1 MVNGTFLR
9 RSLNAGLALGVL
21 SIVGRVGVGALSVQS
36 LEGCSITATDGGL
49 ILKTQNRYVPAQPV
63 QKQSVAAWTGQP
75 ILVHNANGSVTVNG
89 SATATGVT
97 VSAVPF
103 AFADPDKPS
112 DGTQAIQN
120 VTNTLGIDES
130 SGSFV
135 VNCSQA
141 TQQYGSAGVS
151 TTGCDLTV
159 TVPAGSASQGVALT
173 AHTGNGDVTAAQL
186 YSAAGVVMHIFT
198 DNGSAKATGI
208 TGSATVHSINGNATG
223 SVTPILGS
231 EIEVS
236 SGNGDA
242 TLSLPASFA
251 CDSLTLSAPGGNVTV
266 GSGFTN
272 TVTSTSTSVGMSKM
286 GASKVTVTAGTLGNA
301 SLLPQ

>member
-36 LEGCSITATDGGL
+36 LEGCSITATDGGV

-63 QKQSVAAWTGQP
+63 QKQSVAVWTGQP

-130 SGSFV
+130 SGTFV

-173 AHTGNGDVTAAQL
+173 AHTGNGTVTASQL
-186 YSAAGVVMHIFT
+186 YSASGVQIQILT
-198 DNGSAKATGI
+198 SNGDASATGI
-208 TGSATVHSINGNATG
+208 TGSAKVHSDNGHATG
-223 SVTPILGS
+223 SVTPIFGS
-231 EIEVS
+231 QIEVS

-251 CDSLTLSAPGGNVTV
+251 CDALKLSAPHGNVTV

-272 TVTSTSTSVGMSKM
+272 QVTSTSTSVGTSGT
-286 GASKVTVTAGTLGNA
+286 GASSVTVSTDLGNA